1 MSPRASWLTACEWA
15 LALGLAGL
23 LLFIHVQNWL
33 YAPWLW
39 RDEISTL
46 HIATAPTLAELWTRM
61 EWESSPLLWPLTLR
75 GFSALGLGKSA
86 LALRALSLAVG
97 AGVIASLFFALRRI
111 AGTVPLLALLLV
123 AGNPHVLRFGDTL
136 RAYGLGLLLATLLVV
151 ALWRLTLR
159 VSLRETTVAAL
170 LAIACVQCLYHN
182 AVVVFALCAGC
193 AAAWAARGR
202 ARETLAPLAVGGLAA
217 LSLLPYAG
225 PLGRAREWNMIIRA
239 PVDAAW
245 LVAKLRAT
253 IEIGGPWLSILW
265 LALALAAL
273 VACAWRILVPEPG
286 SESAAARRVGAV
298 FFAVALVVGIA
309 AYATFL
315 ILVGYPTQAW
325 YYFSLVGLAALLVE
339 SALHVE
345 LDAAF
350 AWRVGRIALFVV
362 GLALVVPALW
372 RGQPARMTNLDRVA
386 AALAEQARP
395 DDLILVAP
403 WYLGIAF
410 GHYYAGPTPW
420 LGVPDVG
427 DHTLTR
433 YDRVKALMLRPDAV
447 RPIADRA
454 QETLQRH
461 GRVWLVGELPLV
473 DGNPPPQV
481 PPVPPDSALGWGELN
496 YQFLWSREVAHRL
509 QVYASRLSRVPLGEL
524 GVVSPFENPQLYRF
538 EAAP

>member
-1 MSPRASWLTACEWA
+1 MNRRESWLSACEWT
-15 LALGLAGL
+15 LALGLAAL
-23 LLFIHVQNWL
+23 LLFIHTQNWL
-33 YAPWLW
+33 HAPWLW

-46 HIATAPTLAELWTRM
+46 HISTAPTLAELWTRM

-75 GFSALGLGKSA
+75 GWSALGLGSSA
-86 LALRALSLAVG
+86 LALRALALAVG

-123 AGNPHVLRFGDTL
+123 AANPYVLRFGDTL

-159 VSLRETTVAAL
+159 VSRRETIVAAL
-170 LAIACVQCLYHN
+170 LAIASVQCLYHN
-182 AVVVFALCAGC
+182 AVVVLALCSGC

-202 ARETLAPLAVGGLAA
+202 TREALAPLGVGALAA
-217 LSLLPYAG
+217 LSLLPYLG

-239 PVDAAW
+239 PVDVAW
-245 LVAKLRAT
+245 LLAKLRAT
-253 IEIGGPWLSILW
+253 IDVGGPWLSILW
-265 LALALAAL
+265 VALALAAL
-273 VACAWRILVPEPG
+273 AACTWRISKSVPDAELAEP
-286 SESAAARRVGAV
+286 RRAGAV
-298 FFAVALVVGIA
+298 FFGVALIVGVGVYTA
-309 AYATFL
+309 FL
-315 ILVGYPTQAW
+315 IRVGYPTQAW
-325 YYFSLVGLAALLVE
+325 YYFSLIGLAALLIE

-350 AWRVGRIALFVV
+350 AWRASRIALVVV

-372 RGQPARMTNLDRVA
+372 RGHPARMTNLDRVA
-386 AALAEQARP
+386 ATLAERARP

-410 GHYYAGPTPW
+410 DHYHAGQTPW
-420 LGVPDVG
+420 LSVPDVG
-427 DHTLTR
+427 DHELTR

-447 RPIADRA
+447 RSIADRA

-473 DGNPPPQV
+473 EGNPPPQI
-481 PPVPPDSALGWGELN
+481 PPVAPDSPLGWGELN
-496 YQFLWSREVAHRL
+496 YQVLWSREVAHRL
-509 QVYASRLSRVPLGEL
+509 QVYASRLSHVPLGDL
-524 GVVSPFENPQLYRF
+524 GVVSPFENPQIYLF

>member
-1 MSPRASWLTACEWA
+1 MNRRESWLTASEWA

-23 LLFIHVQNWL
+23 LLFVHVQNWL
-33 YAPWLW
+33 HAPWLW

-46 HIATAPTLAELWTRM
+46 HISTAPTLSELWTRM

-75 GFSALGLGKSA
+75 GWSSLGLGSSP

-97 AGVIASLFFALRRI
+97 VGALASLFFALRRV

-123 AGNPHVLRFGDTL
+123 AANPNVLRFGDTL
-136 RAYGLGLLLATLLVV
+136 RAYCLGLLLATLLVV

-159 VSLRETTVAAL
+159 VAKRETFVAAL

-182 AVVVFALCAGC
+182 AVVVLALCTGC
-193 AAAWAARGR
+193 AVAWAARGR
-202 ARETLAPLAVGGLAA
+202 IREALVPLAVGGLAA

-245 LVAKLRAT
+245 LLAKLRAT
-253 IEIGGPWLSILW
+253 IDIGGPWLSIAW

-273 VACAWRILVPEPG
+273 AACAWRILKPEPG
-286 SESAAARRVGAV
+286 SESAASRRAGAA
-298 FFAVALVVGIA
+298 FFAVALVVGVA
-309 AYATFL
+309 VYATFL

-325 YYFSLVGLAALLVE
+325 YYFSLLGLAAVLIE

-345 LDAAF
+345 LDGAY
-350 AWRVGRIALFVV
+350 AWRVSRIALFVI
-362 GLALVVPALW
+362 GLAIVVPALW

-386 AALAEQARP
+386 ATLAAQARP

-410 GHYYAGPTPW
+410 DHYYTGKTPW
-420 LGVPDVG
+420 LGVPEVG

-433 YDRVKALMLRPDAV
+433 YDLVKALMLRPDAV

-461 GRVWLVGELPLV
+461 GRVWLVGELPLA
-473 DGNPPPQV
+473 DGNPPPRA
-481 PPVPPDSALGWGELN
+481 PPLAPDSPLGWGELG
-496 YQFLWSREVAHRL
+496 YQLLWSREVAHRL
-509 QVYASRLSRVPLGEL
+509 QVYASRVSHVPLGDL